1 MAALFHL
8 AAILVGMLA
17 VPVCHT
23 YPAITYKASP
33 AFQTYGLGLM
43 PIFNYAKVY
52 VVLTNFILRIKIS
65 IINCKEMIWKSMQ
78 LMQRLHQEAQQ
89 L

>member
-65 IINCKEMIWKSMQ
+65 IIFHQ
-78 LMQRLHQEAQQ
+78 LNDSLFGKPILCRLYCDIK